1 MPRAPKNTKKTEDK
15 VQVDLVTKPISK
27 TPKAPKAPKAPK
39 TPKAP
44 KVQKAP
50 KVPTLPKVKKS
61 VAPKK
66 AAKQVLPLAT
76 PQTTTVDVTMTAPL
90 PILDTA
96 MTAPQPA
103 FG

>member
-27 TPKAPKAPKAPK
+27 TPKAPKAPK